1 MIAVEDAQKQALLG
15 ITTLGPELVSV
26 DDALGRVLAE
36 ELVATVPVPR
46 FTNSAMDGYALHSR
60 STAQAS
66 SEAPVRLDVIGE
78 SAAGDDGEM
87 VVTRKEAARIFT
99 GAPLPKGCDA
109 VVMQENVTRDGHYV
123 LVTEPVGT
131 GANVRHAGEDV
142 GEGSVLLKRGTV
154 IGAGDIAVAATQG
167 RVSLLVTRRPR
178 VAILPTGNELVEVDT
193 LLTSAPTRVGNGNAL
208 MLAAQ
213 VREAGGLPLRLPIV
227 PDSPEAIGKALEEA
241 AAIADL
247 VVTTGGVSVGEHDY
261 VKRVLAE
268 RGKVTFHKVAMRPGK
283 PLAVGTIA
291 ATPFFGLPGNP
302 VSSYVAFELFVRPA
316 LRALQGA
323 RDLERPKVTVT
334 LTGKAP
340 RASDRRN
347 YVRVK
352 IVRDN
357 GVLLATPSVR
367 QGSGDLTSL
376 VDVDGLALIEP
387 GTTAAAA
394 HDQVSCLLLRT
405 V

>member
-1 MIAVEDAQKQALLG
+1 MISVEDAQKKALLG
-15 ITTLGPELVSV
+15 ISTLGAELVSV
-26 DDALGRVLAE
+26 DEALGRVLAE
-36 ELVATVPVPR
+36 DLIATVPVPR

-66 SEAPVRLDVIGE
+66 AAEPVRLDVIGE

-123 LVTEPVGT
+123 LISEPVGT
-131 GANVRHAGEDV
+131 GANVRHTGEDV
-142 GEGSVLLKRGTV
+142 AEGTTLLRRGTI

-167 RVSLLVTRRPR
+167 RVSLSVTRRPR
-178 VAILPTGNELVEVDT
+178 VAILPTGNELVEIDT
-193 LLTSAPTRVGNGNAL
+193 LLTSPATKVGNGNAL

-213 VREAGGLPLRLPIV
+213 VREAGGVPLRLPIV
-227 PDSPEAIGKALEEA
+227 GDSPEAIGKALEEA
-241 AAIADL
+241 AAVADL
-247 VVTTGGVSVGEHDY
+247 VLTSGGVSVGEHDY
-261 VKRVLAE
+261 VKSVLAE

-283 PLAVGTIA
+283 PLAVGSIG

-302 VSSYVAFELFVRPA
+302 VSSFVSFELFVRPA
-316 LRALQGA
+316 LRAMQGA
-323 RDLERPKVTVT
+323 RDIERVKLTAT
-334 LTGKAP
+334 LTAKAP
-340 RASDRRN
+340 RATDRRN
-347 YVRVK
+347 YVRVR
-352 IVRDN
+352 IVRDSDK
-357 GVLLATPSVR
+357 LLATPSAR
-367 QGSGDLTSL
+367 QGSADLTSL
-376 VDVDGLALIEP
+376 AEVDGLALIEP
-387 GTTAAAA
+387 GSTPAAA

>member
-1 MIAVEDAQKQALLG
+1 MISVEEAQEKALLG
-15 ITTLGPELVSV
+15 IGTLGAELVSV
-26 DDALGRVLAE
+26 DEALGRVLAE
-36 ELVATVPVPR
+36 DLVATVPVPR

-66 SEAPVRLDVIGE
+66 SAEPTRLDIIGE

-123 LVTEPVGT
+123 LIGEPVGT
-131 GANVRHAGEDV
+131 GANVRHVGEDI

-167 RVSLLVTRRPR
+167 RVTLPVTRRPR
-178 VAILPTGNELVEVDT
+178 VAIIPTGNELVEVDT
-193 LLTSAPTRVGNGNAL
+193 LLTSGPTRVGNGNAL

-213 VREAGGLPLRLPIV
+213 VREAGGVPLRLPIV
-227 PDSPEAIGKALEEA
+227 ADSPEAIGEALEEA

-247 VVTTGGVSVGEHDY
+247 VVTSGGVSVGEHDY

-283 PLAVGTIA
+283 PLAVGTID

-302 VSSYVAFELFVRPA
+302 VSSYVSFELFVRPA

-323 RDLERPKVTVT
+323 QDLQRAKVTVT
-334 LTGKAP
+334 LTAKAP
-340 RASDRRN
+340 RAADRRN

-352 IVRDN
+352 IVRDSDK
-357 GVLLATPSVR
+357 LMATPSAR
-367 QGSGDLTSL
+367 QGSADITGLA
-376 VDVDGLALIEP
+376 DVDGLAMIEP
-387 GTTAAAA
+387 GTSAAAA